1 MSYMTRFHSSR
12 YVPVVLGNSNTGDA
26 DHSNTNVHANPDTTN
41 LANAKAGADCDKSS
55 AVLCV
60 TVEKG
65 KLRANTLTS
74 ILLAIGGIAAA
85 ASVAILSYVVYVR
98 CCAIKRDNMNMME
111 LNY

>member
-1 MSYMTRFHSSR
+1 
-12 YVPVVLGNSNTGDA
+12 VLGNPNTDKAIGNS
-26 DHSNTNVHANPDTTN
+26 DHVNTLVHANPDTTRVTSVN
-41 LANAKAGADCDKSS
+41 TGADCDKSS
-55 AVLCV
+55 AMLCV

-74 ILLAIGGIAAA
+74 ILLAIGGIAGAA
-85 ASVAILSYVVYVR
+85 TVAILSYLVYMR